1 MNGGIIAVVVGF
13 LLLGLVLRVMDSRI
27 VPALRVGV
35 WAIVGAILP
44 VFMTILLRG
53 SPLQATGAL
62 FLTVLCI
69 LVVVGG
75 PGRAEAG
82 PDPGPPPPPTP
93 DAAVT
98 ASTPASTRN
107 APESPRKPA
116 AYR

>member
-13 LLLGLVLRVMDSRI
+13 LLLGLVLRAMDSRI
-27 VPALRVGV
+27 VPALRVGGV

-53 SPLQATGAL
+53 SLLQATGAL

-75 PGRAEAG
+75 RGRVEAA
-82 PDPGPPPPPTP
+82 PDPGPPPQPTP
-93 DAAVT
+93 DAA
-98 ASTPASTRN
+98 AGGALPASIRS
-107 APESPRKPA
+107 APESP
-116 AYR
+116 